1 MTHTEKASPKKSS
14 FQIWSFSRKD
24 KAMFDTIIALVKMIA
39 ILAVVIY
46 LINLSLKYL
55 SRYTNQQ
62 STQLEIIQRL
72 TVTKSSAIAIVK
84 ILDRYYV
91 MSLAEQENQ
100 ILRELTTEEVIRL
113 TQENQTM
120 NHEQLGNQFAERLK
134 ENVQQLMQKRKGEND
149 DEK

>member
-1 MTHTEKASPKKSS
+1 MTHMEKASPKKSS

>member
-1 MTHTEKASPKKSS
+1 
-14 FQIWSFSRKD
+14 
-24 KAMFDTIIALVKMIA
+24 MFDTIIALVKMIA

-72 TVTKSSAIAIVK
+72 AVTKSSAIAIVK

>member
-1 MTHTEKASPKKSS
+1 
-14 FQIWSFSRKD
+14 
-24 KAMFDTIIALVKMIA
+24 MFDTIIALVKMIA